1 MVRIRTTSFSTNFT
15 LLPGLDKDF
24 AVPFANSSS
33 YASSVA
39 VVADLSV
46 RQSTTNLPTMATNT
60 KRTSSALAPIKQQKQ
75 NAAVHIVRVKV
86 LGLAGVVVDNTPNEK
101 SPSLPPEHMKA
112 AIVLSRDGRPVGNA
126 NSSNGWAASNLSL
139 PLRPSPGEDVVTPRD
154 DVSFSGDTKASRMS
168 TLTKSSLRMQQ
179 KDAEKG
185 AVEVA
190 PPGSVRSAGRFLAV
204 WDGAK
209 NSRDGAEPV
218 VLEFETPLARTESTS
233 QAMSSAGAGD
243 VSIASVTTS
252 RFAPKSFNIGIVL
265 SPSVSGIDAG
275 CAYPLGAA
283 CLTIIGDD
291 AELGERVID
300 LPVLSTAATR
310 PMVGPGSASKER
322 KMVDLQTGRDIR
334 SLKEMEEH
342 LTGVFSAAV
351 SMSEANSSK
360 VGKKKSR
367 SPLKKFLS
375 KKSKGDA
382 KKTTATPLVTPRSQL
397 EVFPDKYSID
407 SSGDAVL
414 RLSIEVYPKPEPDL
428 SMPATVPAIAAKR
441 RGSGSKI
448 TVVDDA
454 QEKAQN
460 SLPVPS
466 AAARPVALNK
476 RNPSDE
482 ITEAIATHREDKV
495 TVGASV
501 LGAISKEEDETTFGS
516 TSKSEPS
523 LGMIESNET
532 DLTRE
537 TGTVGTGTVGDGT
550 TGQST
555 IGTDVE
561 TAVSFKMTSSFV
573 NRFTSEVASMAREAR
588 AEGEKTGNIFEAY
601 FDTFVL
607 AGCRPVS
614 KDDND
619 EKSDHPKSPE
629 IEPEMQNN
637 NSSLF
642 PRNSSNNSPRGV
654 DDLPV
659 VTEGRDVAVKTPTVG
674 EKITSILTCGV
685 GTPSLEP
692 MVDNDKPTRFVDRTP
707 PPADQR
713 PPREIVPD
721 SDIGSI
727 GDLTE
732 NTFDYYTK
740 RIGAT
745 SRMRSTPYDVRN
757 QDMYGMNGPDDMTMG
772 KEDDSVPFPA
782 VINSS
787 MCEGI
792 CPYEEAKKFGQ
803 EI

>member
-1 MVRIRTTSFSTNFT
+1 
-15 LLPGLDKDF
+15 
-24 AVPFANSSS
+24 
-33 YASSVA
+33 
-39 VVADLSV
+39 
-46 RQSTTNLPTMATNT
+46 MATNT

-75 NAAVHIVRVKV
+75 NAAVHIVRDKV

-126 NSSNGWAASNLSL
+126 NSSNGWAASNHSL
-139 PLRPSPGEDVVTPRD
+139 PLRPSPGEDVVIPRD
-154 DVSFSGDTKASRMS
+154 DVSFSGDTKASR
-168 TLTKSSLRMQQ
+168 SSLRMQQ

-190 PPGSVRSAGRFLAV
+190 PPGSMRSAGRYLAV

-233 QAMSSAGAGD
+233 QAMSSAGFGD

-310 PMVGPGSASKER
+310 PMVGPGSTSKER
-322 KMVDLQTGRDIR
+322 KMVDLQTGRDIT
-334 SLKEMEEH
+334 SLREMEKH
-342 LTGVFSAAV
+342 LTGVFSAAA
-351 SMSEANSSK
+351 SIIETNSSK

-382 KKTTATPLVTPRSQL
+382 KKTTATSLATPRSQM

-428 SMPATVPAIAAKR
+428 AMPATVPAFAAKR
-441 RGSGSKI
+441 RGSGAKI
-448 TVVDDA
+448 TVVDDG
-454 QEKAQN
+454 QEKAQT
-460 SLPVPS
+460 SSPAPS
-466 AAARPVALNK
+466 DARPLALDK

-482 ITEAIATHREDKV
+482 VTEAVVTAHHRGGKLSA
-495 TVGASV
+495 GASV
-501 LGAISKEEDETTFGS
+501 LGAISNKEEDETTFGS

-523 LGMIESNET
+523 LGVIESNET

-555 IGTDVE
+555 I
-561 TAVSFKMTSSFV
+561 
-573 NRFTSEVASMAREAR
+573 RE
-588 AEGEKTGNIFEAY
+588 
-601 FDTFVL
+601 
-607 AGCRPVS
+607 P
-614 KDDND
+614 
-619 EKSDHPKSPE
+619 
-629 IEPEMQNN
+629 Q
-637 NSSLF
+637 
-642 PRNSSNNSPRGV
+642 
-654 DDLPV
+654 
-659 VTEGRDVAVKTPTVG
+659 
-674 EKITSILTCGV
+674 
-685 GTPSLEP
+685 
-692 MVDNDKPTRFVDRTP
+692 
-707 PPADQR
+707 
-713 PPREIVPD
+713 
-721 SDIGSI
+721 
-727 GDLTE
+727 
-732 NTFDYYTK
+732 
-740 RIGAT
+740 GA
-745 SRMRSTPYDVRN
+745 
-757 QDMYGMNGPDDMTMG
+757 
-772 KEDDSVPFPA
+772 
-782 VINSS
+782 
-787 MCEGI
+787 
-792 CPYEEAKKFGQ
+792 
-803 EI
+803 